1 MIHHKGFKFRLYP
14 NKQQATFFNKTI
26 GCVRFVFNFFVGK
39 QKDKD
44 AYWYIV
50 EEMVQNGQLK
60 SNEWKGEFFQKNE
73 SIKALVELKEHYP
86 FLKEVDSIAIQKS
99 VENVNDAYSR
109 YYDKQNEAPRFKSK
123 KNKLQSYTTKYVNN
137 NIQINGNHIKLPKV
151 GWVKFAKSR
160 EVEGRI
166 LSATIRRNPSGKYF
180 VSLCTEMDIKSLPKT
195 HQSVGIDMGLKHFA
209 VLSNGEEPIKN
220 PKWFR
225 TLEEKLIKAQRILS
239 RRAVGGSNWNKQRI
253 KVARIHE
260 RIANARKDYLDKI
273 STDLVKN
280 HDLIAI
286 EDLKVAN
293 MLKNHHIAK
302 AISEVSWVQFRKMLE
317 YKAKWYGKTVIAVNP
332 QYTSQTCNK
341 CGHVAKENRKTQSEF
356 ECVACGHMDN
366 ADLNASKNILVLALA
381 S

>member
-1 MIHHKGFKFRLYP
+1 
-14 NKQQATFFNKTI
+14 
-26 GCVRFVFNFFVGK
+26 
-39 QKDKD
+39 
-44 AYWYIV
+44 
-50 EEMVQNGQLK
+50 
-60 SNEWKGEFFQKNE
+60 
-73 SIKALVELKEHYP
+73 
-86 FLKEVDSIAIQKS
+86 
-99 VENVNDAYSR
+99 
-109 YYDKQNEAPRFKSK
+109 
-123 KNKLQSYTTKYVNN
+123 
-137 NIQINGNHIKLPKV
+137 
-151 GWVKFAKSR
+151 
-160 EVEGRI
+160 
-166 LSATIRRNPSGKYF
+166 
-180 VSLCTEMDIKSLPKT
+180 MDIKSLPKT

-273 STDLVKN
+273 STALVKN

-366 ADLNASKNILVLALA
+366 ADLNASKNILALALA
-381 S
+381 G